1 MKYTVSMRVVGYY
14 VVDVEADSAE
24 AAKEKA
30 EIAFSEADF
39 GELQNIDGEVSSYE
53 DENNSETYLL

>member
-1 MKYTVSMRVVGYY
+1 MRVVGYY